1 MDPAKHC
8 DTIRPSPTFW
18 DRPMHGAE
26 TLRWESHDEMDKKT
40 QEKLRKRLEA
50 RKAEIERDVSYMAG
64 EIRALGIDQ
73 DQENGALGNHIA
85 DDGSSVAES
94 ERILTV
100 TDDLQGILNQV
111 NDALGRMDDG
121 TYGICQR
128 CGREIAEERLE
139 AFPYVAYC
147 ISCQAVLE
155 REQAMGVGANR

>member
-1 MDPAKHC
+1 
-8 DTIRPSPTFW
+8 
-18 DRPMHGAE
+18 MHNAQ
-26 TLRWESHDEMDKKT
+26 TLRWEIRNAMDAKT
-40 QEKLRKRLEA
+40 QQQLRERLEA

-111 NDALGRMDDG
+111 NEALERMDEG

-128 CGREIAEERLE
+128 CGREIATERLE

-147 ISCQAVLE
+147 ISCQSVLE
-155 REQAMGVGANR
+155 REQALGVEA